1 LVRRTDDDRP
11 PPVGSVAAG
20 VHRGVRGVVGAAGG
34 STDPGWYRDAV
45 LYQVWVR
52 CYADSDSDGDGIGYV
67 ICEW

>member
-1 LVRRTDDDRP
+1 
-11 PPVGSVAAG
+11 
-20 VHRGVRGVVGAAGG
+20 VRGVVGAAGG